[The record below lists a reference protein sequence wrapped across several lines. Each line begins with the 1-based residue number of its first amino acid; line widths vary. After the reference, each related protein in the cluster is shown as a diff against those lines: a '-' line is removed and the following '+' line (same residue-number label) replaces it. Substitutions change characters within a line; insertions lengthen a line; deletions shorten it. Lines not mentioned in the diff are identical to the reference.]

1 MSVIVASVILTVAPA
16 SGQTGTTT
24 TVDPLSTTTVDP
36 LSTTTTV
43 DPLSTTT
50 TVDPLS
56 TTTVAPLSTTTTT
69 LNVQLPGEAIN
80 IGTMSLG
87 AQLRAKPTDGCAISG
102 SLAGQQMNL
111 VRTETGN
118 IGAVYGK
125 AQMGNDTAGMLM
137 VEIGPLPMALIVY
150 RSVGTC
156 NQDVLGIG
164 GFSASP
170 TSANFSGIGFAAYP
184 GDFAKYVMAHVDV
197 GNSGGTPNLD
207 VQAAEDFLTAK
218 R

>member
-1 MSVIVASVILTVAPA
+1 MSVVVASVVLAIAPA
-16 SGQTGTTT
+16 SAQTGTTT

-36 LSTTTTV
+36 LSTTTV
-43 DPLSTTT
+43 DPLSTT

-56 TTTVAPLSTTTTT
+56 TTTVDPLTTTTVP
-69 LNVQLPGEAIN
+69 VQLPGEAIN
-80 IGTMSLG
+80 IGSVAMG
-87 AQLRAKPTDGCAISG
+87 AQLRAKPSDGCSVSG

-125 AQMGNDTAGMLM
+125 AQMGNDTAGMLL
-137 VEIGPLPMALIVY
+137 VEMGPLPMALLIY

-164 GFSASP
+164 GFSSTAA
-170 TSANFSGIGFAAYP
+170 SANFSGIGFASFP

-197 GNSGGTPNLD
+197 SNSGGTPNLD
-207 VQAAEDFLTAK
+207 VQSATDFLTAP